1 MNLLKDNI
9 IYVMAD
15 KETVVLLKAWGFED
29 LVQHFQ
35 GKYYYINIW
44 FLALLIEHAV
54 ILNSVIAGVI
64 KTIILRIC
72 FTNAAIEKKM
82 YAN

>member
-1 MNLLKDNI
+1 
-9 IYVMAD
+9 
-15 KETVVLLKAWGFED
+15 
-29 LVQHFQ
+29 
-35 GKYYYINIW
+35 
-44 FLALLIEHAV
+44 V

>member
-35 GKYYYINIW
+35 GKYYYINI
-44 FLALLIEHAV
+44 
-54 ILNSVIAGVI
+54 
-64 KTIILRIC
+64 
-72 FTNAAIEKKM
+72 
-82 YAN
+82 